1 MVRDRLYDLGGS
13 MTKKNKKKEEKL
25 YMLHDDRI
33 QLTPEQK
40 ALVQKHVDAE
50 RAAGFDVVK
59 FVDEKMKG

>member
-1 MVRDRLYDLGGS
+1 

-25 YMLHDDRI
+25 YMLHDDRM

-50 RAAGFDVVK
+50 RVAGFDVVK